1 MAQRIYSKDS
11 VVSMRCNIHFMPLFC
26 GQVQS
31 ADVRRITCSAT
42 TAGVASGIRVLSL
55 VVALVLV
62 VILL

>member
-1 MAQRIYSKDS
+1 
-11 VVSMRCNIHFMPLFC
+11 MRCNINFILLFC

-31 ADVRRITCSAT
+31 ADIRRTTCSAT
-42 TAGVASGIRVLSL
+42 TAGAASGIRVLSL